1 MYHKPVSKIATIVSP
16 SDFRFLLAVCSLRYW
31 FGITENTSFM
41 PDNLSASSSDSLA
54 ANALK
59 LFV

>member
-1 MYHKPVSKIATIVSP
+1 MKE
-16 SDFRFLLAVCSLRYW
+16 LE
-31 FGITENTSFM
+31 ENDHM
-41 PDNLSASSSDSLA
+41 PDNFLASSSDSLA

>member
-1 MYHKPVSKIATIVSP
+1 MKEQEKNDH
-16 SDFRFLLAVCSLRYW
+16 
-31 FGITENTSFM
+31 M
-41 PDNLSASSSDSLA
+41 PDNFLASSSDSLA

>member
-1 MYHKPVSKIATIVSP
+1 MKGLVVEKNDI
-16 SDFRFLLAVCSLRYW
+16 
-31 FGITENTSFM
+31 M
-41 PDNLSASSSDSLA
+41 PDNLLDSSSDSLA

>member
-1 MYHKPVSKIATIVSP
+1 MTKYVACTTQTNIKEQEKNG
-16 SDFRFLLAVCSLRYW
+16 L
-31 FGITENTSFM
+31 M
-41 PDNLSASSSDSLA
+41 PDNLFASSSDSLA